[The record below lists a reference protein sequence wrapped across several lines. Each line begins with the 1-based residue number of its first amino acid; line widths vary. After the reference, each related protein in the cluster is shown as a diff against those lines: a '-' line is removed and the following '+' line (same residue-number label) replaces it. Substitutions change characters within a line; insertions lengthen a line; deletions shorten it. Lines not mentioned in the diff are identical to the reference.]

1 MEPEVTMIKRMMM
14 IHLEWQVL
22 LSLPESLSGI
32 KLAPFALSGKLLYLS
47 FN

>member
-1 MEPEVTMIKRMMM
+1 MESEVTMIKRMTM

-22 LSLPESLSGI
+22 LSLPEFPNGI
-32 KLAPFALSGKLLYLS
+32 KLAPFALGGNLLDLS